1 MGGCQTY
8 AKQKG
13 MRKSS
18 VSLRQLTSDLCFV
31 PVHRKTWRFNARL
44 CHERRPARAGADDGA
59 RTNIGTLVS
68 GGRSG
73 IMSIG
78 LPTSPRSSRGGDNGD
93 AVLNVVWREPDNIA
107 FDGPMRAHR
116 ASRGF
121 APRRRRKVSVRVTLY
136 EPRAA
141 NPLRARGQRAVKAG
155 RDKQGLS
162 VLHR

>member
-1 MGGCQTY
+1 M
-8 AKQKG
+8 
-13 MRKSS
+13 
-18 VSLRQLTSDLCFV
+18 
-31 PVHRKTWRFNARL
+31 HRKKTGIRFSAGAVLPIQRL
-44 CHERRPARAGADDGA
+44 CDERPARAGADDGA

-78 LPTSPRSSRGGDNGD
+78 LPTSPRSSRGGDNDD
-93 AVLNVVWREPDNIA
+93 AVLDVVWRELDNIA

-136 EPRAA
+136 KRRAA
-141 NPLRARGQRAVKAG
+141 NPLRAGGPRTAQPG